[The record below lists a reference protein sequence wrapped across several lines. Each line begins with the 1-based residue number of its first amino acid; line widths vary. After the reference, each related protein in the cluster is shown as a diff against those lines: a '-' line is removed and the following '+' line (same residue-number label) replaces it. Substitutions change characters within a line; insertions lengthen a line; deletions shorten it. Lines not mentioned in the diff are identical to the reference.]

1 MGPTNST
8 ESSSTRAVAWV
19 LRVGLVIQAATLLW
33 IARRQGTE
41 IGSGLF
47 MHAGWSEASA
57 AGADQGLAWAG
68 FAAALLL
75 ALAPRVR
82 PLQVAGGLALTLVF
96 LIHAG
101 ARFGLRGDAFAHL
114 APAAQAV
121 RWISPLALV
130 CLLPGSPAGRHRL
143 GRRLLALAI
152 AATFTAQGL
161 EALAHHPRF
170 CDLLLGAGRRL
181 FDLRLAQST
190 AEAMLT
196 AIGALDLAV
205 AAALLLRPR
214 PAVALWAALWGML
227 TLTSR
232 TLSLGP
238 DFVHESPLRSMNA
251 AGPLAL
257 GLALLCSRRESTP

>member
-1 MGPTNST
+1 M
-8 ESSSTRAVAWV
+8 
-19 LRVGLVIQAATLLW
+19 
-33 IARRQGTE
+33 
-41 IGSGLF
+41 
-47 MHAGWSEASA
+47 
-57 AGADQGLAWAG
+57 
-68 FAAALLL
+68 
-75 ALAPRVR
+75 
-82 PLQVAGGLALTLVF
+82 
-96 LIHAG
+96 
-101 ARFGLRGDAFAHL
+101 
-114 APAAQAV
+114 
-121 RWISPLALV
+121 
-130 CLLPGSPAGRHRL
+130 

-152 AATFTAQGL
+152 AATFTAHGL

-238 DFVHESPLRSMNA
+238 DFVHESLLRSMNA